1 MRILIAEDEA
11 VSRRVLEARLIKW
24 GYEVVITSHGQGAWE
39 TLQRDDAPPLAI
51 LDVMMPEIDGIELCR
66 RARQLE
72 RAIPTYIIL
81 LTASTTKEQVVAGLD
96 AGADDYMT
104 KPFDHDELRARV
116 QAGARIVELQMSL
129 AERLRERE
137 EALAQIKRLQGM
149 LPMCSY
155 CKSIRDDQNYWQR
168 VESYIAE
175 HAEVQFS
182 HSICPSCY
190 EKVVQPMLDEMKES
204 MSKARDSE

>member
-11 VSRRVLEARLIKW
+11 VSRRLLEARLIKW
-24 GYEVVITSHGQGAWE
+24 GYEVVITAHGQGAWE
-39 TLQRDDAPPLAI
+39 ALQCDNAPPLAI
-51 LDVMMPEIDGIELCR
+51 FDVMMPEIDGIELCR
-66 RARQLE
+66 RARQLA

-81 LTASTTKEQVVAGLD
+81 LTAMTTKEQVVTGLD

-190 EKVVQPMLDEMKES
+190 ETVVQPILDEMKES
-204 MSKARDSE
+204 MS

>member
-11 VSRRVLEARLIKW
+11 VSRRVLEAWLIKW
-24 GYEVVITSHGQGAWE
+24 GYEVVITAHGQGAWE

-104 KPFDHDELRARV
+104 KPFDLDELRARV

-204 MSKARDSE
+204 MTRS

>member
-1 MRILIAEDEA
+1 MRVLIAEDEA
-11 VSRRVLEARLIKW
+11 ISRRVLEARLIKW

-39 TLQRDDAPPLAI
+39 ALQRDDAPPLAI
-51 LDVMMPEIDGIELCR
+51 LDVMMPEVDGIEICR

-81 LTASTTKEQVVAGLD
+81 LTARTTKQQIITGLD

-175 HAEVQFS
+175 HPEVQFS

-190 EKVVQPMLDEMKES
+190 EKEVQPMLDEMRET
-204 MSKARDSE
+204 MCKAPDSE